1 MKLRY
6 YQEEA
11 VNRCLIGK
19 NGVVVCPTGA
29 GKSIIIAEL
38 CKRINGNILIL
49 QPSLEILN
57 QNKNKIIN
65 ATEETIGVYSASAGE
80 KNIARITLATIQSI
94 KDYKLFKNYKNVVCD
109 ECHLVNA
116 KEGSYEKL
124 LNYLQPNYLIGL
136 TATPYRMSKSRLKGL
151 EFKLLWKT
159 RPKIFKKLIYA
170 YQNKQI
176 LDDGFWSKVSYSLY
190 EYNDLGLVSG
200 NRNDF
205 TEESI
210 MLINKLNSIYKK
222 IKAICKLTTKN
233 KILIFATK
241 IEEAE
246 FIAKMVNGVAITSKT
261 KDREQILEDFANGK
275 IKIIVNVGVLTTGY
289 DLPSLDCIIL
299 ARPTMSLSLYCQM
312 VGRGL
317 RICEGKNFTELHDL
331 CNNVKRFGKVET
343 MEVAEDYL
351 SSEVGNLIGFKNQDH
366 TMQFGKWKGKLISEI
381 DDGYIRWG
389 AKEFKNNLKAIFLNE
404 ARKRELI

>member
-261 KDREQILEDFANGK
+261 KDREQILEDFANGE

-317 RICEGKNFTELHDL
+317 RICEGKNFIELHDL

-351 SSEVGNLIGFKNQDH
+351 SSEVGNLIGFKNQDY